1 METKNGVKVFCGTFI
16 LFFISFSILSG
27 CGLFEKGKKDNSN
40 SNQTQ
45 MQKFTDIFTKP
56 PLFDSS
62 KQKYSAGKSRIYP
75 KSSSVSV
82 WEKVIGGHPWF
93 SDKTEAYSVIQSSD
107 GNYVVAGK
115 AVYFSGDDAYIVK
128 LDSYGN
134 VLWAKEI
141 GTWTDEDARTIIQD
155 SNEDYVVAGY
165 TWKLFGGDIYVM
177 KLDSQGNPQWAKS
190 VGGYDVEYI
199 LSSRAITQSI
209 DGDYVIAGA
218 TMNIFGIGWHDIY
231 LVKLDPEGNV
241 KWAKVIGGGGL
252 RYTSFNYSK

>member
-1 METKNGVKVFCGTFI
+1 METKNGVKIFGGIVI
-16 LFFISFSILSG
+16 LFFISLSILSG
-27 CGLFEKGKKDNSN
+27 CGLFENGKKDNSN

-45 MQKFTDIFTKP
+45 MQKFTDIFTRL

-62 KQKYSAGKSRIYP
+62 KQKYSASKRIYL

-93 SDKTEAYSVIQSSD
+93 SYKTEAYSVIQSSD

-115 AVYFSGDDAYIVK
+115 AFYFSDDAYIVK

-141 GTWTDEDARTIIQD
+141 GTWTSEDGRTIIQD
-155 SNEDYVVAGY
+155 SNGDYVVAGNS
-165 TWKLFGGDIYVM
+165 WLLGGDIYVM
-177 KLDSQGNPQWAKS
+177 KLDSQGNLQWAKS
-190 VGGYDVEYI
+190 VGGDEVDYI
-199 LSSRAITQSI
+199 SPSRSITQSI
-209 DGDYVIAGA
+209 DGDYVIAGG
-218 TMNIFGIGWHDIY
+218 TMSSFGIGWHDIY

-241 KWAKVIGGGGL
+241 KWAKVIGGGL